1 MQSPGRGPTASRWL
15 IALLLLLLLLPLPA
29 AAWYKHVAS
38 PRYHTVGRAAGLLM
52 GLRRSPYVWRRAL
65 RPAAGSLAW
74 DGFGLGVSPQ
84 GPSARSTVSGGPAAR
99 DAVLLPSGV
108 QKLWEVRR
116 RSSRAG
122 LPVSAPR
129 SPRAPKSAPQPE
141 LRLGSY
147 SLTSEEQAR
156 YAGRGRGTGTA
167 ADEGV
172 SGDLRPERTSACPQ
186 GTLQPFHPRLPV
198 EEGFPGAVP
207 TLPAWGVGV
216 AVVEVAQPSSHSPLC
231 SFQSLRSVSCSVMV
245 CAGNRRRQ
253 PPPLPRAVLIAA
265 PARAPTP
272 DAGGVSSDSRPVV
285 WSIKPA

>member
-1 MQSPGRGPTASRWL
+1 GVRSPGRGPTASRWL

-52 GLRRSPYVWRRAL
+52 GLRRSPYVWRRAP
-65 RPAAGSLAW
+65 RPA
-74 DGFGLGVSPQ
+74 

-147 SLTSEEQAR
+147 SWTSEDAALLLGGEVIRPGPRVPQE
-156 YAGRGRGTGTA
+156 GRGIPRWGEGSQTLGPA
-167 ADEGV
+167 ATYQGV
-172 SGDLRPERTSACPQ
+172 Q
-186 GTLQPFHPRLPV
+186 
-198 EEGFPGAVP
+198 EE
-207 TLPAWGVGV
+207 
-216 AVVEVAQPSSHSPLC
+216 ESSSSHPL
-231 SFQSLRSVSCSVMV
+231 R
-245 CAGNRRRQ
+245 
-253 PPPLPRAVLIAA
+253 
-265 PARAPTP
+265 
-272 DAGGVSSDSRPVV
+272 
-285 WSIKPA
+285 

>member
-1 MQSPGRGPTASRWL
+1 MVRDPAPSRPARLGAGPTGSQRARPFLGDVTAPPSNGSTWRNFWSTLRAAVNVSTLARGTGVRSPGRGPTASRWL

-52 GLRRSPYVWRRAL
+52 GLRRSPYVWRRAP
-65 RPAAGSLAW
+65 RPAAGPLAW

-147 SLTSEEQAR
+147 SWTSEEQAR
-156 YAGRGRGTGTA
+156 AFGVSPAQSWSAQGTA
-167 ADEGV
+167 FA
-172 SGDLRPERTSACPQ
+172 S
-186 GTLQPFHPRLPV
+186 PRLSP
-198 EEGFPGAVP
+198 E
-207 TLPAWGVGV
+207 
-216 AVVEVAQPSSHSPLC
+216 PS
-231 SFQSLRSVSCSVMV
+231 
-245 CAGNRRRQ
+245 
-253 PPPLPRAVLIAA
+253 
-265 PARAPTP
+265 
-272 DAGGVSSDSRPVV
+272 
-285 WSIKPA
+285 

>member
-1 MQSPGRGPTASRWL
+1 GVRSPGRGPTASCWL

-29 AAWYKHVAS
+29 AAWYKHVSS

-65 RPAAGSLAW
+65 RPA
-74 DGFGLGVSPQ
+74 

-99 DAVLLPSGV
+99 DALLLPSGV

-129 SPRAPKSAPQPE
+129 SLRAPKSA
-141 LRLGSY
+141 
-147 SLTSEEQAR
+147 
-156 YAGRGRGTGTA
+156 
-167 ADEGV
+167 
-172 SGDLRPERTSACPQ
+172 
-186 GTLQPFHPRLPV
+186 
-198 EEGFPGAVP
+198 
-207 TLPAWGVGV
+207 
-216 AVVEVAQPSSHSPLC
+216 
-231 SFQSLRSVSCSVMV
+231 LRSVSCSVMV
-245 CAGNRRRQ
+245 CAGNRLRQ

-272 DAGGVSSDSRPVV
+272 DAGGMSSASRPAI